1 MVREE
6 AAQDDREPAPVL
18 TGVRDAR
25 VVALVEGVSDQ
36 VAVER
41 LALRRGRDLAGEGV
55 LVLPMGGAT
64 NVGHHLR
71 ALGRWGVPASGLL
84 DIGEERF
91 VRRGLASAGLG
102 VPVTRSDLARAGFF
116 FCVAD
121 LEDELIRALGAAA
134 TEEVLAANGDLA
146 LFRRFQRQPAQ
157 RVRPVVNQL
166 HRFLGTTTG
175 RKARYAGLLVEHL
188 DLNRVPDPLDALLR
202 HVTA

>member
-1 MVREE
+1 MVR
-6 AAQDDREPAPVL
+6 DSVRDGREPAPVPS
-18 TGVRDAR
+18 GVRGAR

-41 LALRRGRDLAGEGV
+41 LAVRRGRDLAGEGV

-71 ALGRWGVPASGLL
+71 ALGRLRVPASGLL

-102 VPVTRSDLARAGFF
+102 TPSTGAELAGAGFF

-121 LEDELIRALGAAA
+121 LEDELIRALGVSA
-134 TEEVLAANGDLA
+134 TEDVLAENGDLE

-157 RVRPVVNQL
+157 RVRPVTHQL
-166 HRFLGTTTG
+166 HRFLGTTAG

-188 DLNRVPDPLDALLR
+188 DLNRVPEPLDALLR